1 VRKLERFDVIY
12 KAGAVA
18 TGAVVGFLYGG
29 WSILLGILLAFAV
42 IDYVTGMMASYVEG
56 KLRSDIGFKRIPKKV
71 MIFVLVAVAH
81 LVDRAVGTNDIFRD
95 ATIFFYLANEL
106 LSIIENAGRMGL
118 PIPEQIKQAV
128 EILQGKSEK
137 GGDKN

>member
-1 VRKLERFDVIY
+1 MERFDVIY
-12 KAGAVA
+12 KTGAAAV
-18 TGAVVGFLYGG
+18 GAVVGFLFGG
-29 WSILLGILLAFAV
+29 WSILLGILLAFTI
-42 IDYVTGMMASYVEG
+42 IDYVTGMMAAYTEG
-56 KLRSDIGFKRIPKKV
+56 RLRSTVGFKRIPKKI

-81 LVDRAVGTNDIFRD
+81 LVDRAVGTNDLFRD